1 MNNQISL
8 IDANKKRAT
17 LIADAVSKRLPIQNE
32 WTGYTQGEGLS
43 GELVRDNVM
52 LYNRPN
58 HRGGGRDAL
67 LHFVDPVLT
76 EIKEVDWGEPIT
88 LESNVQERYT
98 DVIKN
103 DSAASYDEEVS
114 HTFSKTR
121 TLSQGFKI
129 GAELAIKTTAGVEY
143 SGVKAG
149 VEVSAKLS
157 AEYNRQWGEEETT
170 TDTIKRMLHVPAN
183 TDVQFEA
190 VRSIDKQQR
199 NITAKCDFDY
209 KIMFVSAPGDPP
221 LVLLEWG
228 SLEEFLSVAR
238 GFASATH
245 AGYDLFINNPLT
257 DAEIDAILAP
267 SDKTVNWLVEYD
279 NIQSQRITII

>member
-8 IDANKKRAT
+8 VDANKRRAIQ
-17 LIADAVSKRLPIQNE
+17 IAHQISKRLPEQNE
-32 WTGYTQGEGLS
+32 WTGYTSDEGLS
-43 GELVRDNVM
+43 GELIKDNVM

-67 LHFVDPVLT
+67 IHFVDPVLKEIT
-76 EIKEVDWGEPIT
+76 EIDWGEPIT
-88 LESNVQERYT
+88 IESDVQERYT

-103 DSAASYDEEVS
+103 ASEASYDEEVS
-114 HTFSKTR
+114 HTFSKTQS
-121 TLSQGFKI
+121 LSQGFKI
-129 GAELAIKTTAGVEY
+129 GAEIAIKTTAGVEY

-149 VEVSAKLS
+149 VELSAKLS
-157 AEYNRQWGEEETT
+157 AEYNRQWGEESTT
-170 TDTIKRMLHVPAN
+170 SDTIKRTLHVPAN

-190 VRSIDKQQR
+190 VRSVDKQQR
-199 NITAKCDFDY
+199 NITARCDFDY

-228 SLEEFLSVAR
+228 SVEEFISVAR
-238 GFASATH
+238 GFASRDH

-257 DAEIDAILAP
+257 DDEIEKIRAP
-267 SDKTVNWLVEYD
+267 SDKAVSWIAEYD
-279 NIQSQRITII
+279 HVQSQRITII

>member
-17 LIADAVSKRLPIQNE
+17 LIAEVVSKRLPIQNE
-32 WTGYTQGEGLS
+32 WAGYTAGEGLS
-43 GELVRDNVM
+43 GELVKDNVL

-67 LHFVDPVLT
+67 LHFVDPVLK
-76 EIKEVDWGEPIT
+76 EIKEIDWGEPIT
-88 LESNVQERYT
+88 LESDVQERYT

-103 DSAASYDEEVS
+103 PSEASYEEEVS

-121 TLSQGFKI
+121 SLSQGFKI

-149 VEVSAKLS
+149 VELSVKLS
-157 AEYNRQWGEEETT
+157 AEYNRQWGETETT
-170 TDTIKRMLHVPAN
+170 TDAIKRTLSVPAH

-190 VRSIDKQQR
+190 VRSVDKQQR
-199 NITAKCDFDY
+199 NITARCDFDY

-228 SLEEFLSVAR
+228 SLDEFISVAR
-238 GFASATH
+238 GFASREH
-245 AGYDLFINNPLT
+245 AGYDLFIDNQLT
-257 DAEIDAILAP
+257 EEEVEKILAP
-267 SDKTVNWLVEYD
+267 SDKVVSWLVKYD
-279 NIQSQRITII
+279 NIQSQRITIL